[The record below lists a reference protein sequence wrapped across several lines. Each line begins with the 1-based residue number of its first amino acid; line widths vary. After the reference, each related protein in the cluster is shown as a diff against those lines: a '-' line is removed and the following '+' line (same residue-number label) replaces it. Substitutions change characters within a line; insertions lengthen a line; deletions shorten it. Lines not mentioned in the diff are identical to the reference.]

1 MHAIAIRE
9 LRNNPASL
17 TQSLENNEYVFITKH
32 GKPIG
37 VAVPLTDE
45 NLRIGLTQATA
56 LQAWRN
62 GDISLGKL
70 AELIQMDKRELR
82 HLLALLRLPVIDYAA
97 DELDAEIAWLTQAA
111 AS

>member
-9 LRNNPASL
+9 LRNNPSSL
-17 TQSLENNEYVFITKH
+17 THSLEQNEYVFITKH

-45 NLRIGLTQATA
+45 NLQIGLTRATA

-62 GDISLGKL
+62 GDISLGKM
-70 AELIQMDKRELR
+70 AELLAMDKQELR
-82 HLLALLRLPVIDYAA
+82 SLLSGMGLPIIDYPIDEAEVEA
-97 DELDAEIAWLTQAA
+97 DFLLQADPA
-111 AS
+111 

>member
-1 MHAIAIRE
+1 MHSIAIRE

-17 TQSLENNEYVFITKH
+17 THSLEQNEYVFITKH

-45 NLRIGLTQATA
+45 NLCIGLTKATA

-62 GDISLGKL
+62 GDISLGKM
-70 AELIQMDKRELR
+70 AELLKMDKRDLR
-82 HLLALLRLPVIDYAA
+82 HLLSLMNLPMIDYPA
-97 DELDAEIAWLTQAA
+97 DEVSAEIDFLLQDATA
-111 AS
+111 

>member
-9 LRNNPASL
+9 LRNNPSSL
-17 TQSLENNEYVFITKH
+17 THALEQNEYIFITKH

-45 NLRIGLTQATA
+45 NLQIGLIKATA

-62 GDISLGKL
+62 GDISLGKM
-70 AELIQMDKRELR
+70 AELLQMDKRELR
-82 HLLALLRLPVIDYAA
+82 HVLSSMGLPMIDYPA
-97 DELDAEIAWLTQAA
+97 DEVSAEADFLLQDEPA
-111 AS
+111 

>member
-17 TQSLENNEYVFITKH
+17 TRSLEQNEYVFITKH

-37 VAVPLTDE
+37 VAIPLTDE
-45 NLRIGLTQATA
+45 NLQIGLTKATA

-62 GDISLGKL
+62 GDISLGKM
-70 AELIQMDKRELR
+70 AELVHMEKRELR
-82 HLLALLRLPVIDYAA
+82 HVLSSMGLPMIDYPA
-97 DELDAEIAWLTQAA
+97 DEVSAEIDFLLQADPV
-111 AS
+111 